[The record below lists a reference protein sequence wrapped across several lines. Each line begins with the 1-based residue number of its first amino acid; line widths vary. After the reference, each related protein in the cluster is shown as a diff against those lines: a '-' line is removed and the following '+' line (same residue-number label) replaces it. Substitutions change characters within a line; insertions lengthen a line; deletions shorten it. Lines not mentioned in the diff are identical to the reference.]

1 MSQPQQQYPPRTYS
15 PIPPS
20 SSPHNAPYNQPP
32 NKRQRL
38 SPNPQSPYSSPSI
51 ANISLPNQV
60 YSQQYNGPRP
70 YGQPGHTAYNTFNP
84 QPLSHQPPPHQ
95 QQQQQQQHMPQ
106 QTHQYA
112 NQQLQQSGNMGP
124 PSKPVDKDRPT
135 DMNELSDV
143 LMGSGVDLKEE
154 EAALL
159 NRHNQDGSFLTNG
172 AQSFDSY
179 GPGTTVNPAYSSY
192 NIYSQNVPGGRD
204 TFYGAGSFNQPA
216 VSYQS
221 VKDRAEVERKARV
234 RKRAEMAQYHLN
246 EPFLM
251 SLRVSNLMRQKASKA
266 HLQIRMEGLY
276 HPQGQQEGQ
285 QLYVCGPDKHD
296 RLVTLKGEDLL
307 NHDAPMV
314 DLLSLLSLAAE
325 ERLRTIIEDAAALAK
340 ERRSS
345 SHGVV
350 PPQFLDIAAVNGPAA
365 ETANGLPTPG
375 NSAVSPKA
383 NALKRSYSEVN
394 RPPTPISNGTQT
406 PPPPKMT
413 AQPFNP
419 VTAALRKSYL
429 ADRKAEEERLAKRAR
444 RVKAENPDDT
454 ASATGSAG
462 GSGAATP
469 GSIAPDIPLDMKKL
483 PTKKELK
490 RQAESRVSDAAQA
503 RATNQSL
510 GMALGGAKKSWM
522 TGGTAAVH
530 TNPMLPKVNTSTAG
544 TAGSSQQ
551 SRTVNGLP
559 SGSGLPRMRQFDL
572 KEDGPKGVSI
582 QLRDLLFV
590 MEKER
595 KEKRALAGA
604 YLKLHNES

>member
-1 MSQPQQQYPPRTYS
+1 
-15 PIPPS
+15 
-20 SSPHNAPYNQPP
+20 
-32 NKRQRL
+32 
-38 SPNPQSPYSSPSI
+38 
-51 ANISLPNQV
+51 
-60 YSQQYNGPRP
+60 
-70 YGQPGHTAYNTFNP
+70 
-84 QPLSHQPPPHQ
+84 
-95 QQQQQQQHMPQ
+95 
-106 QTHQYA
+106 
-112 NQQLQQSGNMGP
+112 
-124 PSKPVDKDRPT
+124 
-135 DMNELSDV
+135 MNELSDV

-159 NRHNQDGSFLTNG
+159 NRHNQDASFLTNG

-179 GPGTTVNPAYSSY
+179 GPGTTVNPAYSSH

-221 VKDRAEVERKARV
+221 IKDRAEVERKARV

-325 ERLRTIIEDAAALAK
+325 ERLRTIMEDAAALAK

-383 NALKRSYSEVN
+383 NALKRMLKASRSIIETLTYD
-394 RPPTPISNGTQT
+394 RLL
-406 PPPPKMT
+406 
-413 AQPFNP
+413 
-419 VTAALRKSYL
+419 LR
-429 ADRKAEEERLAKRAR
+429 
-444 RVKAENPDDT
+444 
-454 ASATGSAG
+454 
-462 GSGAATP
+462 
-469 GSIAPDIPLDMKKL
+469 
-483 PTKKELK
+483 
-490 RQAESRVSDAAQA
+490 
-503 RATNQSL
+503 
-510 GMALGGAKKSWM
+510 
-522 TGGTAAVH
+522 
-530 TNPMLPKVNTSTAG
+530 
-544 TAGSSQQ
+544 SQ
-551 SRTVNGLP
+551 
-559 SGSGLPRMRQFDL
+559 
-572 KEDGPKGVSI
+572 
-582 QLRDLLFV
+582 
-590 MEKER
+590 
-595 KEKRALAGA
+595 
-604 YLKLHNES
+604 

>member
-1 MSQPQQQYPPRTYS
+1 MSQPQQQCPPRTFS
-15 PIPPS
+15 PLPPS
-20 SSPHNAPYNQPP
+20 TSPHNGPYNQQP

-38 SPNPQSPYSSPSI
+38 SPNPQSPYSSPSM
-51 ANISLPNQV
+51 ANIALPNQV
-60 YSQQYNGPRP
+60 YSGQSQYNGRRS

-84 QPLSHQPPPHQ
+84 HPLSHQPPPHQ
-95 QQQQQQQHMPQ
+95 QQQQQMSQ
-106 QTHQYA
+106 QTNPYA
-112 NQQLQQSGNMGP
+112 IQQPQQSGNMGP

-159 NRHNQDGSFLTNG
+159 SKHNQDSSFLTNG
-172 AQSFDSY
+172 AHSFDSY
-179 GPGTTVNPAYSSY
+179 GSGTTVNPAHSSY
-192 NIYSQNVPGGRD
+192 NTYSQNAPGGRD

-216 VSYQS
+216 ISYQS
-221 VKDRAEVERKARV
+221 AKDRAEAERKARV

-251 SLRVSNLMRQKASKA
+251 GLRVSNLMRQKANKA
-266 HLQIRMEGLY
+266 HLQVRMEGLY

-314 DLLSLLSLAAE
+314 DLISLLSLAAE
-325 ERLRTIIEDAAALAK
+325 ERLRTVIEDAAALAK
-340 ERRSS
+340 ERRSN
-345 SHGVV
+345 SHGIV

-383 NALKRSYSEVN
+383 NPLKRSYSAVN

-406 PPPPKMT
+406 PPPPKLS

-419 VTAALRKSYL
+419 VTAALRKTYL

-444 RVKAENPDDT
+444 RTKAENPDDP
-454 ASATGSAG
+454 ASASGSVG

-469 GSIAPDIPLDMKKL
+469 GSIAPDIPIDIKKL

-530 TNPMLPKVNTSTAG
+530 TNPMLPKVNTNTAG

-551 SRTVNGLP
+551 SRAVNGLGP
-559 SGSGLPRMRQFDL
+559 GSGLPRMRQFDL
-572 KEDGPKGVSI
+572 KEDGPKGVGI

-595 KEKRALAGA
+595 KEKRALARA
-604 YLKLHNES
+604 YLKLNDES

>member
-95 QQQQQQQHMPQ
+95 QQQQQHMPQ

-159 NRHNQDGSFLTNG
+159 NRHNQDGSFLANG
-172 AQSFDSY
+172 AHSFDSY

-383 NALKRSYSEVN
+383 NDLKRSYSEVN

-413 AQPFNP
+413 AQPCNP

-444 RVKAENPDDT
+444 RAKAENPDDT

-469 GSIAPDIPLDMKKL
+469 GSIAPDIPLDVKKL

-544 TAGSSQQ
+544 TAGPSQQ

-595 KEKRALAGA
+595 KEKRALARA

>member
-112 NQQLQQSGNMGP
+112 NQQMQQSGNMGP

-179 GPGTTVNPAYSSY
+179 GSGTTVNPAYSSY

-325 ERLRTIIEDAAALAK
+325 ERLRTIVEDAAALAK

-444 RVKAENPDDT
+444 RAKAENPDDT

-551 SRTVNGLP
+551 PRTVNGLP
-559 SGSGLPRMRQFDL
+559 PGSGLPRMRQFDL

-595 KEKRALAGA
+595 KEKRALARA

>member
-1 MSQPQQQYPPRTYS
+1 M
-15 PIPPS
+15 
-20 SSPHNAPYNQPP
+20 
-32 NKRQRL
+32 
-38 SPNPQSPYSSPSI
+38 
-51 ANISLPNQV
+51 ANIALPNQV
-60 YSQQYNGPRP
+60 YSGQSQYNGPRS

-95 QQQQQQQHMPQ
+95 QQQQMSQ
-106 QTHQYA
+106 QTNPYA
-112 NQQLQQSGNMGP
+112 IQQPQQSGNMGP

-159 NRHNQDGSFLTNG
+159 SKHNQDGSFLTNG
-172 AQSFDSY
+172 AHSFDSY
-179 GPGTTVNPAYSSY
+179 GSGTTVNPAHSSY
-192 NIYSQNVPGGRD
+192 NTYSQNAPGGRD

-221 VKDRAEVERKARV
+221 VKDRAEAERKARA

-251 SLRVSNLMRQKASKA
+251 GLRVSNLMRQKANKA
-266 HLQIRMEGLY
+266 HLQVRMEGLY

-314 DLLSLLSLAAE
+314 DLISLLSLAAE
-325 ERLRTIIEDAAALAK
+325 ERLRTVIEDAAALAK
-340 ERRSS
+340 ERRSN
-345 SHGVV
+345 SHGIV
-350 PPQFLDIAAVNGPAA
+350 PPQFLDIAAVNGLAA

-383 NALKRSYSEVN
+383 NPLKRSYSDVN
-394 RPPTPISNGTQT
+394 RPLTPISNGT
-406 PPPPKMT
+406 PPPKLSL
-413 AQPFNP
+413 QPFNP
-419 VTAALRKSYL
+419 VTAALRKTYL

-444 RVKAENPDDT
+444 RAKAENPDDP
-454 ASATGSAG
+454 ASASGSVG

-469 GSIAPDIPLDMKKL
+469 GSIAPDIPIDIKKL

-530 TNPMLPKVNTSTAG
+530 TNPMLPKVNTNTAG

-551 SRTVNGLP
+551 SRAVNGLGP
-559 SGSGLPRMRQFDL
+559 GGGLPRMRQFDL
-572 KEDGPKGVSI
+572 KEDGPKGVGI

-595 KEKRALAGA
+595 KEKRALARA
-604 YLKLHNES
+604 YLKLNDES

>member
-325 ERLRTIIEDAAALAK
+325 ERLRTIIEDAVALAK

-454 ASATGSAG
+454 ASATGSVG

-559 SGSGLPRMRQFDL
+559 SGNGLPRMRQFDL

-595 KEKRALAGA
+595 KEKRALARA

>member
-95 QQQQQQQHMPQ
+95 QQQQHMPQ

-124 PSKPVDKDRPT
+124 PSKPLDKDRPT

-192 NIYSQNVPGGRD
+192 NIHSQNVPGGRD

-365 ETANGLPTPG
+365 ETVNGLPTPG

-383 NALKRSYSEVN
+383 NALKR
-394 RPPTPISNGTQT
+394 
-406 PPPPKMT
+406 M
-413 AQPFNP
+413 
-419 VTAALRKSYL
+419 L
-429 ADRKAEEERLAKRAR
+429 
-444 RVKAENPDDT
+444 T
-454 ASATGSAG
+454 ASR
-462 GSGAATP
+462 
-469 GSIAPDIPLDMKKL
+469 SIIETLTYDRLL
-483 PTKKELK
+483 L
-490 RQAESRVSDAAQA
+490 R
-503 RATNQSL
+503 
-510 GMALGGAKKSWM
+510 
-522 TGGTAAVH
+522 
-530 TNPMLPKVNTSTAG
+530 
-544 TAGSSQQ
+544 SQ
-551 SRTVNGLP
+551 
-559 SGSGLPRMRQFDL
+559 
-572 KEDGPKGVSI
+572 
-582 QLRDLLFV
+582 
-590 MEKER
+590 
-595 KEKRALAGA
+595 
-604 YLKLHNES
+604 

>member
-1 MSQPQQQYPPRTYS
+1 M
-15 PIPPS
+15 
-20 SSPHNAPYNQPP
+20 
-32 NKRQRL
+32 
-38 SPNPQSPYSSPSI
+38 

-60 YSQQYNGPRP
+60 FSSPYNGPRS

-84 QPLSHQPPPHQ
+84 QPLSHQPTPHQ
-95 QQQQQQQHMPQ
+95 QQQQIPQ
-106 QTHQYA
+106 QTY
-112 NQQLQQSGNMGP
+112 QQSTQQPQQSGNMGP

-143 LMGSGVDLKEE
+143 LIGSGVDLKEE

-159 NRHNQDGSFLTNG
+159 SRHNQDGSFPANG
-172 AQSFDSY
+172 ALSFDSY
-179 GPGTTVNPAYSSY
+179 GAGTTVNPAHSSY

-204 TFYGAGSFNQPA
+204 TFYGAGSFNQPP

-221 VKDRAEVERKARV
+221 AKDRAEAERRARV

-246 EPFLM
+246 EPFLYG
-251 SLRVSNLMRQKASKA
+251 LRVQKIMLQMASKA
-266 HLQIRMEGLY
+266 HVKVRMEGLY

-285 QLYVCGPDKHD
+285 QLFVCGPDKHD

-340 ERRSS
+340 ERRRN
-345 SHGVV
+345 SHGIA
-350 PPQFLDIAAVNGPAA
+350 PPQFLDIAAVNAQAA

-383 NALKRSYSEVN
+383 NPLKRSYSEVN
-394 RPPTPISNGTQT
+394 KPPTPVSNGAQT
-406 PPPPKMT
+406 PPPPKLT

-419 VTAALRKSYL
+419 VTAALRKTYL
-429 ADRKAEEERLAKRAR
+429 AERKAEEERLAKRAR
-444 RVKAENPDDT
+444 RARAENPDDPT
-454 ASATGSAG
+454 SASGPAA

-469 GSIAPDIPLDMKKL
+469 GSIAPDLPIDMKKI
-483 PTKKELK
+483 PKKELK
-490 RQAESRVSDAAQA
+490 KQAESRVSDAAQA

-530 TNPMLPKVNTSTAG
+530 TNPMLPKVNTNTAA
-544 TAGSSQQ
+544 TAGSSQP
-551 SRTVNGLP
+551 SKPVNGLGP
-559 SGSGLPRMRQFDL
+559 SSGVPRMRQFDL
-572 KEDGPKGVSI
+572 KEDGPKGVGI
-582 QLRDLLFV
+582 QLRDLLLV

-595 KEKRALAGA
+595 KEKRALAKA
-604 YLKLHNES
+604 YLKLGNES

>member
-1 MSQPQQQYPPRTYS
+1 MSQQ
-15 PIPPS
+15 
-20 SSPHNAPYNQPP
+20 
-32 NKRQRL
+32 K
-38 SPNPQSPYSSPSI
+38 SPY
-51 ANISLPNQV
+51 AV
-60 YSQQYNGPRP
+60 QQP
-70 YGQPGHTAYNTFNP
+70 
-84 QPLSHQPPPHQ
+84 
-95 QQQQQQQHMPQ
+95 
-106 QTHQYA
+106 
-112 NQQLQQSGNMGP
+112 QQSGNMGP

-159 NRHNQDGSFLTNG
+159 NRHNQDGAYLTNG
-172 AQSFDSY
+172 AHPYDSY
-179 GPGTTVNPAYSSY
+179 GAGPIVNPAFSSY
-192 NIYSQNVPGGRD
+192 NTYSQNVPGGRD

-221 VKDRAEVERKARV
+221 AKDRAEAERKARV
-234 RKRAEMAQYHLN
+234 RKRAEMSQYHLN

-251 SLRVSNLMRQKASKA
+251 GLRVSNLMRQKANKA

-307 NHDAPMV
+307 NHDAPLV
-314 DLLSLLSLAAE
+314 DLISLLSLAAE
-325 ERLRTIIEDAAALAK
+325 ERLRMVIEDAAALAK
-340 ERRSS
+340 ERRSD
-345 SHGVV
+345 SHGIV
-350 PPQFLDIAAVNGPAA
+350 PPQFLDLAAMNGPAA

-383 NALKRSYSEVN
+383 NPLKRSYSEVN
-394 RPPTPISNGTQT
+394 KPPTPTSNGTQT
-406 PPPPKMT
+406 PPPPKLT

-419 VTAALRKSYL
+419 VTATLRKTYL

-444 RVKAENPDDT
+444 RAKAENPDDPT
-454 ASATGSAG
+454 SASGSAG

-469 GSIAPDIPLDMKKL
+469 GSIAPDIPIDIKKL

-530 TNPMLPKVNTSTAG
+530 TNPMLPKVNTNTAG
-544 TAGSSQQ
+544 TTGASQQ
-551 SRTVNGLP
+551 SRTVNGVGP
-559 SGSGLPRMRQFDL
+559 GSGLPRMRQFDL
-572 KEDGPKGVSI
+572 KEDGPKGVGI

-595 KEKRALAGA
+595 KEKRALARA
-604 YLKLHNES
+604 YLKLNKES

>member
-84 QPLSHQPPPHQ
+84 QPLSHQPPPQ

-406 PPPPKMT
+406 PPPPKVT